1 MKLFRSSTG
10 RDLKA
15 HRDAAFNAIKGMDL
29 HCVRMEDFHGPAIK
43 IEDYDDKRVA
53 ECELFVIILGILHG
67 TCPEHSEK
75 SYTELEYEKAV
86 ELNRPIFLF
95 LAPEDFLFPANLI
108 ESDDKREKQ
117 RKFRERAAK
126 GVIRDAFN
134 SPEDLAARIVQAISN
149 WRHVPRKSGVF
160 LPVPPQP
167 YFAHPYPLQENFT
180 GRTGKRSEEHTSE
193 LQSHLNLVCRLLL
206 EKKKIN

>member
-1 MKLFRSSTG
+1 MKVFLSSTG

-15 HRDAAFNAIKGMDL
+15 HRDAGFNALQGLDL
-29 HCVRMEDFHGPAIK
+29 HCVGMEDFHGPAIK

-95 LAPEDFLFPANLI
+95 LAPEDFLFPATLI
-108 ESDDKREKQ
+108 KSNHNRQ
-117 RKFRERAAK
+117 NHPKFRKPPAKDGIRAP
-126 GVIRDAFN
+126 FN
-134 SPEDLAARIVQAISN
+134 
-149 WRHVPRKSGVF
+149 
-160 LPVPPQP
+160 
-167 YFAHPYPLQENFT
+167 
-180 GRTGKRSEEHTSE
+180 
-193 LQSHLNLVCRLLL
+193 
-206 EKKKIN
+206 